1 MKANANPQEVQ
12 PKGDNPNVDKKAL
25 RLAQLQEAYEM
36 IRAKP
41 FCVATQVRLNYVEPP
56 APVQEER
63 PPTPEPVKPQ
73 KGGAKK
79 K

>member
-1 MKANANPQEVQ
+1 MQ
-12 PKGDNPNVDKKAL
+12 D
-25 RLAQLQEAYEM
+25 AYEM

-41 FCVATQVRLNYVEPP
+41 VTIATMVRLNYVEPP

-63 PPTPEPVKPQ
+63 PPMPEPANPKG